1 MSCMLAA
8 LLLKTANA
16 PLINHIR
23 STSICT
29 SQYSDSPHRF
39 LADPICSLVITA
51 FIGYTSVPL
60 VRHAAM
66 MLLQPV
72 PAGLDLDELKASLL
86 AVRKAICVCL

>member
-1 MSCMLAA
+1 M
-8 LLLKTANA
+8 
-16 PLINHIR
+16 
-23 STSICT
+23 CT

-60 VRHAAM
+60 VRQAAM

-86 AVRKAICVCL
+86 AVRKAICVCI